1 MSEYLKPQS
10 PLYHKAEDAY
20 FYPLTTSDQVIIS
33 SGERLNTLFKKTIR
47 ESITLQVA
55 NWSTTQPYTQT
66 ITLSEYIDDYRV
78 DANVVYG
85 SDDDSVLNK
94 AAGCLTYI
102 EKNNNEIIF
111 YCLKDKPEI
120 DIPIEI
126 TGTCRNTIANITVE
140 EGIKLN
146 FEVVGGTTEP
156 TNPKENMIWVNTSN
170 KITGWYFSYKQPE
183 NMVEGEV
190 WFVTGTSSDIAFN
203 ALKKND
209 IYVYPLKATQYVSGA
224 WVEKTAKIYQNG
236 EWVELIPELYLYDM
250 GTVSDAAGSLKSM
263 MVKYHSDEVKHNGV
277 LTIGDSTVTFSPAY
291 GSGALAYF
299 KNKIDLTNY
308 KTLYFNG
315 SVVGS
320 GYFGFGVWASLPT
333 GRAETEAL
341 ALYDHSGAMSDR
353 ICTLDISSCTGECY
367 VGIVAQGYGEASSP
381 ELRATMKQMY
391 LK

>member
-20 FYPLTTSDQVIIS
+20 FYPLNTSDQVIVS
-33 SGERLNTLFKKTIR
+33 TGERLNTLFKKTIR
-47 ESITLQVA
+47 ENITLQAA

-85 SDDDSVLNK
+85 SDDDSALNK

-156 TNPKENMIWVNTSN
+156 TNPKENTIWVNTDTG
-170 KITGWYFSYKQPE
+170 ITGWYFSATQPE

-190 WFVTGTSSDIAFN
+190 WLLIGDSSDVEFN
-203 ALKKND
+203 VLKVNG
-209 IYVYPLKATQYVSGA
+209 IQIYPLEAKQMVSGA
-224 WVEKTAKIYQNG
+224 LVDVEEKIYQNE
-236 EWVELIPELYLYDM
+236 EWKELLVIDYIIQDGNNIVDVHKS
-250 GTVSDAAGSLKSM
+250 GTFR
-263 MVKYHSDEVKHNGV
+263 EFTPNNNGN
-277 LTIGDSTVTFSPAY
+277 LLIST
-291 GSGALAYF
+291 GSGYHHVYF
-299 KNKIDLTNY
+299 NNIDLTNKDY
-308 KTLYFNG
+308 IILEGEINSTSACQLRVCNNG
-315 SVVGS
+315 GYSNVISSVQCT
-320 GYFGFGVWASLPT
+320 Y
-333 GRAETEAL
+333 
-341 ALYDHSGAMSDR
+341 SGA
-353 ICTLDISSCTGECY
+353 TLDISALSGYYTVELYFTGAY
-367 VGIVAQGYGEASSP
+367 INNIKNLYS
-381 ELRATMKQMY
+381 RN
-391 LK
+391 